1 MSVLNYLSL
10 FSRLRNLENQMVKFD
25 DEVNSLKTDLD
36 AVKADLATA
45 TTGIAGLQQQISTL
59 NTTVANLQT
68 QLQAAGLTADQ
79 QAAVDAAV
87 AEADGLKTSAD
98 ALAANFPAPSGTPA
112 PTGTTTPATPPA
124 PTGN

>member
-1 MSVLNYLSL
+1 MSAYNSL
-10 FSRLRNLENQMVKFD
+10 RLLYRLRNLENQMVKFD
-25 DEVNSLKTDLD
+25 DQLNSLKTDLD

-45 TTGIAGLQQQISTL
+45 VTGVTGLQQQITTL

-68 QLQAAGLTADQ
+68 QLQAAGLTAVQ
-79 QAAVDAAV
+79 QAALDAAV

-98 ALAANFPAPSGTPA
+98 ALAAEFPAPSGTPT